1 MVKLSKL
8 FLAINCGF
16 YFSALPVIAL
26 VVFVVYV
33 MTGHT
38 LTAERVFVTL
48 GLFMALRAG
57 FTLFFSLGIM
67 YTKESSVSEKRLQV
81 TIFLFSNFGCLNCCN
96 SSAIFEN

>member
-33 MTGHT
+33 MSGHA

-48 GLFMALRAG
+48 GLFMAVRVC
-57 FTLFFSLGIM
+57 FFLFFSLGVM

-81 TIFLFSNFGCLNCCN
+81 TYFFKFWLFEL
-96 SSAIFEN
+96 